1 MPDLFRDTD
10 EFSPTLDAAAEK
22 MGIGPTAVEKD
33 YWVTQVLR
41 ALADGFVDD
50 FVFKGGTSLSKGFG
64 LIERF
69 SEDIDILIVPGG
81 RGSGATDTLMKTD
94 GQRAAASTG
103 GTPTSY
109 GGAERGRHRAY
120 EIPYPIRRPATELIQ
135 PRVLLEMGVR
145 GGDHPKQ
152 KVSMGT
158 LVGDAL
164 TRADVDISP
173 YADLADI
180 ELWVLH
186 PGRTLLEKL
195 ATVHLEAQRLSH
207 DNKRTPDPRIGRHF
221 YDIYQLLDDT
231 DTMDLLEDRV
241 EVARVL
247 DEIAAVTRQYF
258 AKPDEDIEPV
268 PAGGFRQARHSTR
281 HHQHKHASVTR
292 TRPPCR
298 SCTSVPDRCPAGSRS
313 SSGWPRHRSE
323 TPGR

>member
-10 EFSPTLDAAAEK
+10 EFSSTLDAAAER
-22 MGIGPTAVEKD
+22 MGISPTAVEKD

-41 ALADGFVDD
+41 ALADAHVDD

-69 SEDIDILIVPGG
+69 SEDIDILIVAGG
-81 RGSGATDTLMKTD
+81 RGSGATDTLMK
-94 GQRAAASTG
+94 QMAVAAAASTG

-120 EIPYPIRRPATELIQ
+120 EITYPIRGPATELIQ

-152 KVSMGT
+152 RVSMGT

-164 TRADVDISP
+164 AWADVDISP
-173 YADLADI
+173 YADLADV
-180 ELWVLH
+180 ELRVLH

-207 DNKRTPDPRIGRHF
+207 DNERTPDPRIGRHF
-221 YDIYQLLDDT
+221 YDIYQLLDDNHT
-231 DTMDLLEDRV
+231 LDLLEDR
-241 EVARVL
+241 ARGGQCSRRDRGRHPPVL
-247 DEIAAVTRQYF
+247 RQTRR
-258 AKPDEDIEPV
+258 KC
-268 PAGGFRQARHSTR
+268 G
-281 HHQHKHASVTR
+281 TR
-292 TRPPCR
+292 TGRWLPIKPGIRHDITCTGPP
-298 SCTSVPDRCPAGSRS
+298 P
-313 SSGWPRHRSE
+313 
-323 TPGR
+323 

>member
-1 MPDLFRDTD
+1 MPGLFRDTD

-22 MGIGPTAVEKD
+22 LGVGATAVEKD

-50 FVFKGGTSLSKGFG
+50 VVFKGGTSQSKGFG

-69 SEDIDILIVPGG
+69 SEDIDILIVAGD
-81 RGSGATDTLMKTD
+81 RGSGATDTLMRAMAND
-94 GQRAAASTG
+94 AAASIG
-103 GTPTSY
+103 GAPTSY

-120 EIPYPIRRPATELIQ
+120 EIPYPVLRPATELIQ

-164 TRADVDISP
+164 TRADVDIST

-195 ATVHLEAQRLSH
+195 ATVHLEARRLSRDH
-207 DNKRTPDPRIGRHF
+207 KRTPDPRIGRHF

-231 DTMDLLEDRV
+231 DTMNLLEDRV
-241 EVARVL
+241 EVDRVL
-247 DEIAAVTRQYF
+247 DEIAAVTRRYF
-258 AKPDEDIEPV
+258 AQPDEDIEPV
-268 PAGGFRQARHSTR
+268 PAGGFRSSPAFDPTSPAQARLRDSYEATMPELYFGSGPLPSWEQILER
-281 HHQHKHASVTR
+281 VASA
-292 TRPPCR
+292 PI
-298 SCTSVPDRCPAGSRS
+298 
-313 SSGWPRHRSE
+313 
-323 TPGR
+323 